1 MLRTKNKLK
10 VNNINKT
17 KHTSVKTLN
26 KNPVS
31 SKQNTQKQ
39 YNRQL
44 EPFPDCIK

>member
-10 VNNINKT
+10 VNNIYKT

-31 SKQNTQKQ
+31 SKQNKK
-39 YNRQL
+39 NEFHRSL
-44 EPFPDCIK
+44 EAFSDCV

>member
-31 SKQNTQKQ
+31 SKQNKKNEF
-39 YNRQL
+39 YRSL
-44 EPFPDCIK
+44 EAFSDCV